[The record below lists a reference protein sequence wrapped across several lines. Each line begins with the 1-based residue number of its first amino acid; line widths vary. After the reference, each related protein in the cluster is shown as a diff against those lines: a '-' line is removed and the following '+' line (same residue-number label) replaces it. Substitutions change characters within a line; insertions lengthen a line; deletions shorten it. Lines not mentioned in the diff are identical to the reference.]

1 MSEIVE
7 IDIQDELKSLE
18 NTPASQVEMSSVPF
32 TENQS
37 VLTGRKKIVTSYISK
52 SQMKDGM
59 YGSIVLTPDN
69 MHLAVNKAMKV
80 HSVNATEIDYLMRYY
95 KGEQEILKRTKEVR
109 DDVNNKIVLNY
120 ASTFTRDII
129 GYTFGKPMQYITRK
143 GDDSIKEEIKTI
155 SDYAELAN
163 KSTSDQI
170 KATNASICGISHR
183 AIFKNKNEDEDE
195 SPFVYADL
203 DSRCTFVALS
213 NQLTEEPVFAVTYI
227 DTQDKSLNYRRIFTV
242 YTVDEIYLYDTPT
255 NGPTMNGGIG
265 FGNTISK
272 SNLVKGYPIPNPLK
286 EIPIVECVNNHFR
299 MGHWE
304 NAITVFNAI
313 NKIASDSVNDVEQ
326 FVNSILVA
334 INAEFTEESMQHVR
348 ANKYAEIK
356 APQGLNADLKYISEQ
371 LDGGSVEQLRQYL
384 EDALRAIVGIP
395 DRKTRGG
402 GGGDTGDAVKL
413 RDGWADM
420 EVVARTT
427 EMFNKESEKRELK
440 IILKILKSLKKISK
454 TSMINVDIKY
464 PRNKTDNL
472 STKAQAMATLLNMK
486 IMAPNDVL
494 EIGDVTTDIEEVV
507 KRGEEYWQEKKQQ
520 EIEDQ
525 RAQLQMQKEF
535 SEDAGATGGTQK
547 GDLNATTK
555 SGTDS
560 GSKSNTNNSSKSN
573 SSKSNSKP
581 NTSNSK

>member
-227 DTQDKSLNYRRIFTV
+227 DTQDESLNYRRIFTV

-255 NGPTMNGGIG
+255 NSPTMNGGIG

-334 INAEFTEESMQHVR
+334 INAEFTEESMQQVR

>member
-69 MHLAVNKAMKV
+69 MHLAVNEAMKV

-203 DSRCTFVALS
+203 DSRRTFVALS

-255 NGPTMNGGIG
+255 NDPIMNGGIG

-535 SEDAGATGGTQK
+535 SEDAGATDGTQK

-573 SSKSNSKP
+573 SSKSNSKS

>member
-69 MHLAVNKAMKV
+69 MHLAVNEAMKI
-80 HSVNATEIDYLMRYY
+80 HSKNATEIDYLMRYY

-560 GSKSNTNNSSKSN
+560 GSKCNTNNSSKSN